1 MNELKTW
8 TFSGS
13 EVRTVEVNGEPWWV
27 LKDVC
32 TVLEIKNHKEVPDR
46 LEPDEVGRFD
56 VPHPQN
62 PAKPLEMVFI
72 NESGLYSVILRSDK
86 PQARPFR
93 RWVTGE
99 VLPCIRKTGGYSVRK
114 PVSDVQLRKLEVQE
128 RNAKTRA
135 AQLLLKMTNVETLSQ
150 EYKNILVAKAAEVL
164 TGVPVL
170 PPQES
175 AQKMYSAKEIGE
187 MFGVSAQRIGKL
199 SNAYGLKN
207 DEYGQWYR
215 DKSPYSS
222 KEVDSFRYNDAAV
235 ERFREILE
243 GETDNE
249 E

>member
-1 MNELKTW
+1 VNELKTW
-8 TFSGS
+8 TFSGL

-32 TVLEIKNHKEVPDR
+32 TVLELTTPARVAER
-46 LEPDEVGRFD
+46 LEEDEKGMSLIHTPGGD
-56 VPHPQN
+56 QN
-62 PAKPLEMVFI
+62 MNII

-86 PQARPFR
+86 PQAKPFR

>member
-1 MNELKTW
+1 VNELKTW

>member
-1 MNELKTW
+1 MHEPAIFTNPE
-8 TFSGS
+8 FG
-13 EVRTVEVNGEPWWV
+13 EIRTLEKDGNPWFV
-27 LKDVC
+27 AADIC
-32 TVLEIKNHKEVPDR
+32 RALEIGNPSQAVTR
-46 LEPDEVGRFD
+46 LDEDEKSTLISNEGKTLNIVS
-56 VPHPQN
+56 
-62 PAKPLEMVFI
+62 
-72 NESGLYSVILRSDK
+72 ESGMYALVLSSRKPDAKTFKRWITHDVI
-86 PQARPFR
+86 
-93 RWVTGE
+93 
-99 VLPCIRKTGGYSVRK
+99 PCIRKTGGYSVRK